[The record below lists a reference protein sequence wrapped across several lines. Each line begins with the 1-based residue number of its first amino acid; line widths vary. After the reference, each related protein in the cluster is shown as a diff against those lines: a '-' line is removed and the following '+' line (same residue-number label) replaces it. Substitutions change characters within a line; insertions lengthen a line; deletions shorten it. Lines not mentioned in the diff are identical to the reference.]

1 MRNPLTP
8 ITPPR
13 RMHSMVAAKIALA
26 DTVAMRFPKK
36 IVPHSCY
43 TSLKTAQW
51 HTYLP
56 QIGMTINSGP
66 TAHQR

>member
-26 DTVAMRFPKK
+26 DMVAMRFPEKDCTTQLLH
-36 IVPHSCY
+36 VTQNCPV
-43 TSLKTAQW
+43 A
-51 HTYLP
+51 YLP
-56 QIGMTINSGP
+56 DTDWDDN
-66 TAHQR
+66 

>member
-43 TSLKTAQW
+43 TSLKNCPVA
-51 HTYLP
+51 YLP
-56 QIGMTINSGP
+56 DTDWDDN
-66 TAHQR
+66 